1 MAVGWDYQIL
11 SPVNRRGLALLGDTE
26 KIVPLGKQR
35 IAAVDDHGALTATIE
50 FAQGETIL
58 AISGYA
64 SHRIAPGSKL
74 SRANSTTRRTTR
86 KPKSSARKSHQ
97 PPPDRP
103 SCRSKRAKNTFGVT
117 DRHVKPA
124 KDKKFREN
132 VRSQSDEVSNY
143 QSPKRSR
150 LSQNLKKRLKKRRLL
165 RAFEKSKEEWLPGL
179 DSN

>member
-64 SHRIAPGSKL
+64 SHRIA
-74 SRANSTTRRTTR
+74 
-86 KPKSSARKSHQ
+86 SH
-97 PPPDRP
+97 RP
-103 SCRSKRAKNTFGVT
+103 
-117 DRHVKPA
+117 
-124 KDKKFREN
+124 
-132 VRSQSDEVSNY
+132 
-143 QSPKRSR
+143 
-150 LSQNLKKRLKKRRLL
+150 RLKALQGKLNDTSYDPQTKII
-165 RAFEKSKEEWLPGL
+165 RAQIAPAASGQAILQVKAR
-179 DSN
+179 